1 MDWKRARRRNWTT
14 YWAVLQHP
22 RLFLFKDRGPGP
34 KSTRDLAP
42 KEVVLLTA
50 NSFVDVASDYKKRR
64 HVFRLLPVPGT
75 ELLFEARDDADL
87 DRWLHAVVSC
97 VQPVRMRMRCRARTS
112 RGR

>member
-97 VQPVRMRMRCRARTS
+97 VQQVRMRMRCRARTS